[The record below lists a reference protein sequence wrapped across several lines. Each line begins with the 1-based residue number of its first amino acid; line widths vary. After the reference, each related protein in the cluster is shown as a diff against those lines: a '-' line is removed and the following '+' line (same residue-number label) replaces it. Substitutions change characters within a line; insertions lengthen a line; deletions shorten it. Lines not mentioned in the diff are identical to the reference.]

1 MADQTFEQF
10 DGFLHSGGFPGAFLN
25 APRVVPKTE
34 NLSTHGGSVA
44 FLGVP
49 FDAMCI
55 SRTGTNHGPKAIREA
70 SEQFSSYNSS
80 LGIDLLEHF
89 RLIDCGDALVV
100 PGGPERT
107 LDGVGRIMDAFFAS
121 DIRPVTLGGDHS
133 VTIPCVRAFARKHR
147 KPGMILVDSHYDTAE
162 ELGGEP
168 LSHCCPIT
176 RAVDAGFDPANIVI
190 LGINGWMNP
199 RVEELYAQERGIRVI
214 HLEEILDI
222 GVQEAARQARAI
234 VEAGTDGVY
243 MSFDIDS
250 VDAAYAPGTGV
261 PAMAGLTAREAVQ
274 LVRELGQ
281 AGGGLAAFDVM
292 EVSPSYDH
300 DGITSRLAVTLI
312 LETLGAIAR
321 AR

>member
-1 MADQTFEQF
+1 MSDHVFDQF

-25 APRVVPKTE
+25 AQRVVPTAEALAAHAGKT
-34 NLSTHGGSVA
+34 A
-44 FLGVP
+44 FLGIP

-55 SRTGTNHGPKAIREA
+55 SRTGTNHGPKAVREA

-80 LGIDLLEHF
+80 LGLELLDHF
-89 RLIDCGDALVV
+89 GLIDCGDALVV

-107 LDGVGRIMDAFFAS
+107 FAGVEGIMDGFHANG
-121 DIRPVTLGGDHS
+121 IRPVTLGGDHS
-133 VTIPCVRAFARKHR
+133 VTIPCVRAFARR
-147 KPGMILVDSHYDTAE
+147 FRNPGMILVDSHYDTAE

-176 RAVDAGFDPANIVI
+176 RAVDAGFNPANIVI

-199 RVEELYAQERGIRVI
+199 RAEEAYARDHGIRVI
-214 HLEEILDI
+214 HLEEMLDI
-222 GVQEAARQARAI
+222 GIAEAARQARAV
-234 VEAGTDGVY
+234 VEEGTDGVY

-261 PAMAGLTAREAVQ
+261 PAMGGLTSREAIQ
-274 LVRELGQ
+274 LVRALG
-281 AGGGLAAFDVM
+281 ASGGGLAGFDVM

-321 AR
+321 A